1 MSDNNNIAIY
11 GSKISKSVVVI
22 REAKIHNGKMYSQ
35 EVKEILQDEFNDAGI
50 DKDKVD
56 SITVESS
63 FRIYEGE
70 IPSKLKKS
78 DVICADTKFLPNGGT
93 EPTNVGKNFNDVT
106 SNACAEKMRRFVA
119 HKDNHRLYGL
129 SVGQI
134 EILRFLAVAE
144 GDIMLKDLIKTFKI
158 SKSLASQSVA
168 RLVRHGFICKS
179 RSTCDSRN
187 IILSKTKKLELLES
201 KIRQIEIDYFFKAI
215 GNLPRE
221 DSIALANLLRS
232 LQINLE
238 KELV

>member
-1 MSDNNNIAIY
+1 MPIDFFTLYGYYNYYMNKKNN
-11 GSKISKSVVVI
+11 S
-22 REAKIHNGKMYSQ
+22 EPAK
-35 EVKEILQDEFNDAGI
+35 EVCRL
-50 DKDKVD
+50 
-56 SITVESS
+56 
-63 FRIYEGE
+63 
-70 IPSKLKKS
+70 L
-78 DVICADTKFLPNGGT
+78 
-93 EPTNVGKNFNDVT
+93 
-106 SNACAEKMRRFVA
+106 NACAEKMRRFIA

-134 EILRFLAVAE
+134 EILRFLAEAE

-201 KIRQIEIDYFFKAI
+201 KIKQIEIDYFFKAI

-221 DSIALANLLRS
+221 YSIALANLLQS

>member
-78 DVICADTKFLPNGGT
+78 ALRQRLWNGGKKRGQR
-93 EPTNVGKNFNDVT
+93 ERKMFY
-106 SNACAEKMRRFVA
+106 NARCVNK
-119 HKDNHRLYGL
+119 GL
-129 SVGQI
+129 
-134 EILRFLAVAE
+134 
-144 GDIMLKDLIKTFKI
+144 
-158 SKSLASQSVA
+158 
-168 RLVRHGFICKS
+168 
-179 RSTCDSRN
+179 
-187 IILSKTKKLELLES
+187 
-201 KIRQIEIDYFFKAI
+201 
-215 GNLPRE
+215 
-221 DSIALANLLRS
+221 
-232 LQINLE
+232 
-238 KELV
+238 

>member
-1 MSDNNNIAIY
+1 
-11 GSKISKSVVVI
+11 
-22 REAKIHNGKMYSQ
+22 
-35 EVKEILQDEFNDAGI
+35 
-50 DKDKVD
+50 
-56 SITVESS
+56 
-63 FRIYEGE
+63 
-70 IPSKLKKS
+70 
-78 DVICADTKFLPNGGT
+78 
-93 EPTNVGKNFNDVT
+93 
-106 SNACAEKMRRFVA
+106 MRRFVA

-134 EILRFLAVAE
+134 EILRFLAEAE

-221 DSIALANLLRS
+221 DSTALANLLRS

>member
-1 MSDNNNIAIY
+1 
-11 GSKISKSVVVI
+11 
-22 REAKIHNGKMYSQ
+22 
-35 EVKEILQDEFNDAGI
+35 
-50 DKDKVD
+50 
-56 SITVESS
+56 
-63 FRIYEGE
+63 
-70 IPSKLKKS
+70 
-78 DVICADTKFLPNGGT
+78 
-93 EPTNVGKNFNDVT
+93 
-106 SNACAEKMRRFVA
+106 MRRFVA

-134 EILRFLAVAE
+134 EILRFLAEAE

-168 RLVRHGFICKS
+168 RLVRYGFICKS

-201 KIRQIEIDYFFKAI
+201 KIRQIEIDYFFKAAI

>member
-1 MSDNNNIAIY
+1 MCAF
-11 GSKISKSVVVI
+11 SVLVYFRKLFAHRLI
-22 REAKIHNGKMYSQ
+22 LIIFGYYNYYMNKKNSSEPAK
-35 EVKEILQDEFNDAGI
+35 EVCRL
-50 DKDKVD
+50 
-56 SITVESS
+56 
-63 FRIYEGE
+63 
-70 IPSKLKKS
+70 L
-78 DVICADTKFLPNGGT
+78 
-93 EPTNVGKNFNDVT
+93 
-106 SNACAEKMRRFVA
+106 NACAEKMRRFVA

-134 EILRFLAVAE
+134 EILRFLAEAE

>member
-1 MSDNNNIAIY
+1 MNKKNN
-11 GSKISKSVVVI
+11 S
-22 REAKIHNGKMYSQ
+22 EQAK
-35 EVKEILQDEFNDAGI
+35 EVCRL
-50 DKDKVD
+50 
-56 SITVESS
+56 
-63 FRIYEGE
+63 
-70 IPSKLKKS
+70 L
-78 DVICADTKFLPNGGT
+78 
-93 EPTNVGKNFNDVT
+93 
-106 SNACAEKMRRFVA
+106 NACAEKMRRFVA

-134 EILRFLAVAE
+134 EILRFLAEAE

-179 RSTCDSRN
+179 RSTCDPRN